1 MNDLHKNLLYVKD
14 LVTAMGNLNRE
25 EQKLLSEKRVP
36 VQPQRIVSNKSHQN
50 KVAFIGILLL
60 VFMVLFLFN
69 AVPYAINRYRSEK
82 TQIELEKAKD
92 EFSWSL
98 SHPNQEKYP
107 GYQGTEKVNWI
118 SVLLPPFIRGFVI
131 AGILTGIVAAVI
143 TVVRKR
149 QDMDMDKRNKTL
161 QVNYQAT
168 LKNNEIIMQRNAAID
183 EKIKQ
188 IANKRTLI
196 SQEYMQNII
205 EWYPKD
211 YGYPS
216 AVDFFIN
223 LVENHL
229 ATTIQECVKQYN
241 THLFRQEVTDNQQEM
256 LDNQKV
262 MISKQEEMVKL
273 QMMGNMIAAANLMT
287 NIAMANNTADIAERA
302 RNIERT
308 SAQTAQNTASIAH
321 NTATTAHNT
330 ATTARHAENID
341 RALR

>member
-69 AVPYAINRYRSEK
+69 AVPNAINRYRSEK
-82 TQIELEKAKD
+82 TQIELEKAND
-92 EFSWSL
+92 EFSWNL

-143 TVVRKR
+143 TVIRKR
-149 QDMDMDKRNKTL
+149 QDTDMDKRNKTL

-273 QMMGNMIAAANLMT
+273 QMIGNMIAAANLMT
-287 NIAMANNTADIAERA
+287 NITMANNTADIAERA

-321 NTATTAHNT
+321 NTATTA
-330 ATTARHAENID
+330 RHAANID